1 MDYSFVDKLMLPGVG
16 RRYSGVTS
24 KGLIWLKNSSGD
36 YFPNHYIRR
45 TSSRHVI
52 LYCHGNG
59 GTLGDFLPIVQYY
72 YEWLGASIFSIE
84 YPSYGPAEG
93 QASESS
99 VNDNLRTAYEF
110 LVTVLK
116 HRPSDV
122 VLMGYS
128 IGTGPVIQLTS
139 ELCSAAARWSQSPNL
154 PGTTISEPV
163 PPAAMITIAAFESVK
178 DIIKDREDGG
188 ILSLLVDSIENRWV
202 SSDRIKHVSCPS
214 LFLHG
219 QRDGLIPASHSR
231 ELFLRCGSLFKQ
243 LRICPKADHCNFDEP
258 HDTVH
263 PMAEFLTRV
272 WGQQQEQQSRHSTS
286 SLQSNTGGDSARIV
300 VPAIFYECPDSIRR
314 AEVLAAQ
321 RARARR
327 KTCAASTAEMGCG
340 GVAAAGPSALG
351 EALNWMGEAGGSV
364 YRGTLSTVM
373 GAYIF
378 VANKTSDVARGGA
391 ADDLGT
397 DEPDRMLEGVGGAEL
412 RKFTLSSV
420 PNPMTTNLDTRRAKD
435 ELLGQETIPRVETV
449 LTVRNTTQAEDI
461 YRYKTPNSSNQELAL
476 SILSRR
482 SSKQAIAA
490 IKALFAALNR
500 RDIDNAVLMMDTSV
514 EWRFDEQPKH
524 VVGQHSVKQLLVH
537 TLNKRPSLVASFT
550 IVQAHQDLTANAS
563 AIADRANCITFQ
575 GMSEWSCATTNYCSQ
590 KLMRLSFNAG
600 SIHLVELCAV

>member
-24 KGLIWLKNSSGD
+24 KGLIWLRNSLGD
-36 YFPNHYIRR
+36 FFPNHYIRR
-45 TSSRHVI
+45 SSSRYVI

-93 QASESS
+93 QPSESS

-139 ELCSAAARWSQSPNL
+139 ELCSAAAQWSQSPNF
-154 PGTTISEPV
+154 PGTTSSDPV
-163 PPAAMITIAAFESVK
+163 PPAAMITIAAFKSVK

-188 ILSLLVDSIENRWV
+188 LLSLLVDSIENRWV

-219 QRDGLIPASHSR
+219 QCDGLIPASHSR
-231 ELFLRCGSLFKQ
+231 ELFLRCGSLLKQ

-272 WGQQQEQQSRHSTS
+272 WGQQQEQQSMRSTS
-286 SLQSNTGGDSARIV
+286 SLQPFALQSNTGDSARIV
-300 VPAIFYECPDSIRR
+300 VPAIFYECPDSVRR

-340 GVAAAGPSALG
+340 GVAAAGPSAIG

-364 YRGTLSTVM
+364 YRGALSTVM

-378 VANKTSDVARGGA
+378 VANKTSDVARGGVS
-391 ADDLGT
+391 DDLGT
-397 DEPDRMLEGVGGAEL
+397 DEPDR
-412 RKFTLSSV
+412 
-420 PNPMTTNLDTRRAKD
+420 
-435 ELLGQETIPRVETV
+435 
-449 LTVRNTTQAEDI
+449 
-461 YRYKTPNSSNQELAL
+461 
-476 SILSRR
+476 IL
-482 SSKQAIAA
+482 
-490 IKALFAALNR
+490 
-500 RDIDNAVLMMDTSV
+500 
-514 EWRFDEQPKH
+514 
-524 VVGQHSVKQLLVH
+524 
-537 TLNKRPSLVASFT
+537 
-550 IVQAHQDLTANAS
+550 
-563 AIADRANCITFQ
+563 
-575 GMSEWSCATTNYCSQ
+575 
-590 KLMRLSFNAG
+590 
-600 SIHLVELCAV
+600 